1 MEESAG
7 RIAAEMI
14 IPYPPGIPLLY
25 AGEMITEAIALRMI
39 RLRELGAKWQG
50 IADESM
56 LTIRAFRLQ

>member
-1 MEESAG
+1 
-7 RIAAEMI
+7 MI

-50 IADESM
+50 VADESM
-56 LTIRAFRLQ
+56 LTIRVFRLQ